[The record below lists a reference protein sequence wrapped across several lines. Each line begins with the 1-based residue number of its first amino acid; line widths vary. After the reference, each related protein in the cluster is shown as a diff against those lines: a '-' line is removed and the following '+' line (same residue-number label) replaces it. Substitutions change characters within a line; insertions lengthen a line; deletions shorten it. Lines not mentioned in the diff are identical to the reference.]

1 MALKVQHT
9 LLGWVLTA
17 MCSAAPAMNLLQAY
31 EAALEQDAT
40 VRAGRAALA
49 SGLERLPQARSQLLP
64 LVSANFGRNRNQLS
78 TTSVNILGNES
89 VARDDYF
96 SFNQSLSLRQ
106 PLFNLP
112 RYYQFKQ
119 AQDLVEESQA
129 NYEREVLSL
138 VVRVGGAYME
148 ALLAAEGLKLVEAQK
163 RQYTTVVEAARRA
176 FSAGT
181 GTRTDIDDAQSRLD
195 MALANELEAR
205 QNEDFTRRQL
215 EVLVNLPVRSLSGL
229 SAQGVAALPD
239 VIRALPEWVELAQTG
254 NPEVKALLA
263 RMEAA
268 DKEVLRAKS
277 AHAPTLEAV
286 AQWSDSGNE
295 NVTRINSSFEN
306 KAIGFQLTVP
316 LYQGGAVSSQVRQAV
331 AEKTRVTESLEAL
344 RRDLGLRVHKE
355 YRGITEGT
363 LRILALEQAQR
374 SAAQMLDSTIKS
386 QRAGV
391 RSILDVLNAEQQ
403 VATVNRDLIQA
414 RYVYLISRLRLN
426 TLAGLDPLAT
436 VTEINRAFA
445 P

>member
-1 MALKVQHT
+1 MALTVQHT
-9 LLGWVLTA
+9 LMGLALAAV
-17 MCSAAPAMNLLQAY
+17 CSAAPAMNLLQAY
-31 EAALEQDAT
+31 EAALEQDAN

-64 LVSANFGRNRNQLS
+64 LVSANFGRNQNQLS
-78 TTSVNILGNES
+78 TTSVNILGNAS
-89 VARDDYF
+89 VSRDDYF
-96 SFNQSLSLRQ
+96 SFNQSLTLRQ

-112 RYYQFKQ
+112 RYFQYKQ
-119 AQDLVEESQA
+119 AQDLVQESHA
-129 NYEREVLSL
+129 NYEREVQNL

-148 ALLAAEGLKLVEAQK
+148 ALLASESLKLVEVQK
-163 RQYTTVVEAARRA
+163 KQYTTVLEAARRA

-205 QNEDFTRRQL
+205 QNEDYTRRQL
-215 EVLVNLPVRSLSGL
+215 EVMINLPVMTLSGL
-229 SAQGVAALPD
+229 GAQGVAALPD
-239 VIRALPEWVELAQTG
+239 VVKALPEWVELAQTG

-263 RMEAA
+263 RLEAT
-268 DKEVLRAKS
+268 DKEVFRAKS

-344 RRDLGLRVHKE
+344 RRDLSLRVHKE

-363 LRILALEQAQR
+363 LRIRALEQAQR
-374 SAAQMLDSTIKS
+374 SAAQMVDSTVKS

-403 VATVNRDLIQA
+403 VAAVNRDLIQA

-426 TLAGLDPLAT
+426 ALGGLDPLAT
-436 VTEINRAFA
+436 MTEINQAFV

>member
-1 MALKVQHT
+1 MALTVQHT
-9 LLGWVLTA
+9 LMGLALAAV
-17 MCSAAPAMNLLQAY
+17 CSAAPAMNLLQAY
-31 EAALEQDAT
+31 EAALEQDAN

-64 LVSANFGRNRNQLS
+64 LVSANFGRNQNQLS
-78 TTSVNILGNES
+78 TTSVNILGNSS
-89 VARDDYF
+89 VTRDDYF
-96 SFNQSLSLRQ
+96 SFNQSLTLRQ

-112 RYYQFKQ
+112 RYFQYKQ
-119 AQDLVEESQA
+119 AQDLVQESHA
-129 NYEREVLSL
+129 NYEREVQNL

-148 ALLAAEGLKLVEAQK
+148 ALLASESLKLVEAQK
-163 RQYTTVVEAARRA
+163 KQYTTVLEAARRA

-205 QNEDFTRRQL
+205 QNEDYTRRQL
-215 EVLVNLPVRSLSGL
+215 EVMINLPVMTLSGL
-229 SAQGVAALPD
+229 GAQGVAALPD
-239 VIRALPEWVELAQTG
+239 VVKALPEWVELAQTG

-263 RMEAA
+263 RLEAT
-268 DKEVLRAKS
+268 DKEVFRAKS

-344 RRDLGLRVHKE
+344 RRDLSLRVHKE

-363 LRILALEQAQR
+363 LRIRALEQAQR
-374 SAAQMLDSTIKS
+374 SAAQMVDSTVKS

-403 VATVNRDLIQA
+403 VAAVNRDLIQA

-426 TLAGLDPLAT
+426 ALGGLDPLAT
-436 VTEINRAFA
+436 MTEINQAFV

>member
-1 MALKVQHT
+1 MALTVQHT
-9 LLGWVLTA
+9 LLGLALAAV
-17 MCSAAPAMNLLQAY
+17 CSTAPAMNLLQAY
-31 EAALEQDAT
+31 EAALEQDANI
-40 VRAGRAALA
+40 RAGRAALA

-64 LVSANFGRNRNQLS
+64 LVSANFGRNHNQLS
-78 TTSVNILGNES
+78 TTSVNILGNKS
-89 VARDDYF
+89 VSRDDYF
-96 SFNQSLSLRQ
+96 SFNQSLTLRQ

-119 AQDLVEESQA
+119 AQDLVQESHA
-129 NYEREVLSL
+129 NYEREVQNL
-138 VVRVGGAYME
+138 VVRVGGAYLE
-148 ALLAAEGLKLVEAQK
+148 ALLAAENLKLVEAQK
-163 RQYTTVVEAARRA
+163 RQYTTVLEAARRA
-176 FSAGT
+176 LNAGT

-205 QNEDFTRRQL
+205 QNEDYTRRQL
-215 EVLVNLPVRSLSGL
+215 EVLVNLPVMALSGL
-229 SAQGVAALPD
+229 GTQGLAALSD
-239 VIRALPEWVELAQTG
+239 VVKALPEWVELAQTG

-263 RMEAA
+263 RLEAA
-268 DKEVLRAKS
+268 DKEISRAKS
-277 AHAPTLEAV
+277 AHAPTLEAI

-344 RRDLGLRVHKE
+344 RRDLSLRVHKE

-363 LRILALEQAQR
+363 LRIRALEQAQR
-374 SAAQMLDSTIKS
+374 SAEQMLDSTVKS

-403 VATVNRDLIQA
+403 VAAVNRDLIQA

-426 TLAGLDPLAT
+426 ALAGQDPLAS
-436 VTEINRAFA
+436 VTEINQAFA

>member
-1 MALKVQHT
+1 MALTIQHT
-9 LLGWVLTA
+9 LLGLALAAV
-17 MCSAAPAMNLLQAY
+17 CSAAPAMNLLQAF
-31 EAALEQDAT
+31 EAALEQDAN

-64 LVSANFGRNRNQLS
+64 LVSANFGRNQNQLS

-89 VARDDYF
+89 VTREDYF
-96 SFNQSLSLRQ
+96 SFNQSLTLRQ

-112 RYYQFKQ
+112 RYYQYKQ
-119 AQDLVEESQA
+119 AQDLVQESHA
-129 NYEREVLSL
+129 NYDREVQNL

-148 ALLAAEGLKLVEAQK
+148 ALLAAESLKLVEAQK
-163 RQYTTVVEAARRA
+163 KQYATVLEAARRA
-176 FSAGT
+176 LSAGT

-205 QNEDFTRRQL
+205 QNEDYTRRQL
-215 EVLVNLPVRSLSGL
+215 EVLVNLPVTALSGL
-229 SAQGVAALPD
+229 GAQGVAAMSEGGK
-239 VIRALPEWVELAQTG
+239 ALPEWVALAQTG

-263 RMEAA
+263 RQEAA

-331 AEKTRVTESLEAL
+331 AEKARIAESLEAL
-344 RRDLGLRVHKE
+344 RRDLSLRVHKE

-363 LRILALEQAQR
+363 LRIRALEQAQR
-374 SAAQMLDSTIKS
+374 SAAQMLDSTVKS

-403 VATVNRDLIQA
+403 VASVNRDLIQA
-414 RYVYLISRLRLN
+414 RYVYLISHLRLHS
-426 TLAGLDPLAT
+426 LAGQDPLSS
-436 VTEINRAFA
+436 VTAINRAFT

>member
-1 MALKVQHT
+1 MALTVQHT
-9 LLGWVLTA
+9 LMGLALAAV
-17 MCSAAPAMNLLQAY
+17 CSAAPAMNLLQAY
-31 EAALEQDAT
+31 EAALEQDAN

-64 LVSANFGRNRNQLS
+64 LVSANFGRNQNQLS
-78 TTSVNILGNES
+78 TTSVNILGNAS
-89 VARDDYF
+89 VSRDDYF
-96 SFNQSLSLRQ
+96 SFNQSLTLRQ

-112 RYYQFKQ
+112 RYFQYKQ
-119 AQDLVEESQA
+119 AQDLVQESHA
-129 NYEREVLSL
+129 NYEREVQNL

-148 ALLAAEGLKLVEAQK
+148 ALLASESLKLVEAQK
-163 RQYTTVVEAARRA
+163 KQYTTVLEAARRA

-205 QNEDFTRRQL
+205 QNEDYTRRQL
-215 EVLVNLPVRSLSGL
+215 EVMINLPVMTLSGL
-229 SAQGVAALPD
+229 GAQGVAALPD
-239 VIRALPEWVELAQTG
+239 VVKALPEWVELAQTG

-263 RMEAA
+263 RLEAT
-268 DKEVLRAKS
+268 DKEVFRAKS

-344 RRDLGLRVHKE
+344 RRDLSLRVHKE

-363 LRILALEQAQR
+363 LRIRALEQAQR
-374 SAAQMLDSTIKS
+374 SAAQMVDSTVKS

-403 VATVNRDLIQA
+403 VAAVNRDLIQA

-426 TLAGLDPLAT
+426 ALGGLDPLAT
-436 VTEINRAFA
+436 MTEINQAFV

>member
-1 MALKVQHT
+1 MALTVQHT
-9 LLGWVLTA
+9 LMGLALAAV
-17 MCSAAPAMNLLQAY
+17 CSAAPAMNLLQAY
-31 EAALEQDAT
+31 EAALEQDAN

-64 LVSANFGRNRNQLS
+64 LVSANFGRNQNQLS
-78 TTSVNILGNES
+78 TTSVNILGNAS
-89 VARDDYF
+89 VSRDDYF
-96 SFNQSLSLRQ
+96 SFNQSLTLRQ

-112 RYYQFKQ
+112 RYFQYKQ
-119 AQDLVEESQA
+119 AQDLVQESHA
-129 NYEREVLSL
+129 NYEREVQNL
-138 VVRVGGAYME
+138 VVRVGSAYME
-148 ALLAAEGLKLVEAQK
+148 ALLASESLKLVEAQK
-163 RQYTTVVEAARRA
+163 KQYTTVLEAARRA

-205 QNEDFTRRQL
+205 QNEDYTRRQL
-215 EVLVNLPVRSLSGL
+215 EVMINLPVMTLSGL
-229 SAQGVAALPD
+229 GAQGVAALPD
-239 VIRALPEWVELAQTG
+239 VVKALPEWVELAQTG

-263 RMEAA
+263 RLEAA
-268 DKEVLRAKS
+268 DKEVFRAKS

-344 RRDLGLRVHKE
+344 RRDLSLRVHKE

-363 LRILALEQAQR
+363 LRIRALEQAQR
-374 SAAQMLDSTIKS
+374 SAAQMVDSTVKS

-403 VATVNRDLIQA
+403 VAAVNRDLIQA

-426 TLAGLDPLAT
+426 ALGGLDPLAT
-436 VTEINRAFA
+436 MTEINQAFV

>member
-17 MCSAAPAMNLLQAY
+17 MCSAAQAMNLLQAY

-138 VVRVGGAYME
+138 VVRVGWAYME

-374 SAAQMLDSTIKS
+374 SANQMLDSTIKS

-391 RSILDVLNAEQQ
+391 R
-403 VATVNRDLIQA
+403 
-414 RYVYLISRLRLN
+414 
-426 TLAGLDPLAT
+426 
-436 VTEINRAFA
+436 
-445 P
+445 

>member
-1 MALKVQHT
+1 MALTVQHT
-9 LLGWVLTA
+9 LMGLALAAV
-17 MCSAAPAMNLLQAY
+17 CSAAPAMNLLQAY
-31 EAALEQDAT
+31 EAALEQDAN

-64 LVSANFGRNRNQLS
+64 LVSANFGRNQNQLS
-78 TTSVNILGNES
+78 TTSVNILGNAS
-89 VARDDYF
+89 ISRDDYF
-96 SFNQSLSLRQ
+96 SFNQSLTLRQ

-112 RYYQFKQ
+112 RYFQYKQ
-119 AQDLVEESQA
+119 AQDLVQESHA
-129 NYEREVLSL
+129 NYEREVQNL

-148 ALLAAEGLKLVEAQK
+148 ALLASESLKLVEVQK
-163 RQYTTVVEAARRA
+163 KQYTTVLEAARRA

-205 QNEDFTRRQL
+205 QNEDYTRRQL
-215 EVLVNLPVRSLSGL
+215 EVMINLPVMTLSGL
-229 SAQGVAALPD
+229 GAQGVAALPD
-239 VIRALPEWVELAQTG
+239 VVKALPEWVELAQTG

-263 RMEAA
+263 RLEAT
-268 DKEVLRAKS
+268 DKEVFRAKS

-344 RRDLGLRVHKE
+344 RRDLSLRVHKE

-363 LRILALEQAQR
+363 LRIRALEQAQR
-374 SAAQMLDSTIKS
+374 SAAQMVDSTVKS

-403 VATVNRDLIQA
+403 VAAVNRDLIQA

-426 TLAGLDPLAT
+426 ALGGLDPLAT
-436 VTEINRAFA
+436 MTEINQAFV

>member
-1 MALKVQHT
+1 MALTVQHT
-9 LLGWVLTA
+9 LMGLALAAV
-17 MCSAAPAMNLLQAY
+17 CSAAPAMNLLQAY
-31 EAALEQDAT
+31 EAALEQDAN

-64 LVSANFGRNRNQLS
+64 LVSANFGRNQNQLS
-78 TTSVNILGNES
+78 TTSVNILGNAS
-89 VARDDYF
+89 VSRDDYF
-96 SFNQSLSLRQ
+96 SFNQSLTLRQ

-112 RYYQFKQ
+112 RYFQYKQ
-119 AQDLVEESQA
+119 AQDLVQESHA
-129 NYEREVLSL
+129 NYEREVQNL

-148 ALLAAEGLKLVEAQK
+148 ALLASESLKLVEVQK
-163 RQYTTVVEAARRA
+163 KQYTTVLEAARRA

-205 QNEDFTRRQL
+205 QNEDYTRRQL
-215 EVLVNLPVRSLSGL
+215 EVMINLPVMTLSGL
-229 SAQGVAALPD
+229 GAQGVAALPD
-239 VIRALPEWVELAQTG
+239 VVKALPEWVELAQTG

-263 RMEAA
+263 RLEAT
-268 DKEVLRAKS
+268 DKEVFRAKS

-344 RRDLGLRVHKE
+344 RRDLSLRVHKE

-363 LRILALEQAQR
+363 LRIRALEQAQR
-374 SAAQMLDSTIKS
+374 SAAQMVDSTVKS

-403 VATVNRDLIQA
+403 VAAVNRDLIQA

-426 TLAGLDPLAT
+426 VLGGLDPLAT
-436 VTEINRAFA
+436 MTEINQAFV